1 MLKNKQNSVGDPLMK
16 FGIMTLNNHIPYKRP
31 ILKQVPFFVN
41 ANSVLKELEEKH
53 GGLYST
59 KSDSLKDT

>member
-1 MLKNKQNSVGDPLMK
+1 MQ

-31 ILKQVPFFVN
+31 ILKQLPVFVN
-41 ANSVLKELEEKH
+41 AKDVLKELKEKH

-59 KSDSLKDT
+59 KTDPL